1 VSPISRPTCPEPR
14 RASTLDIADANQEV
28 AVSETATVLQ
38 HDTIA
43 KLFAHYTAKL
53 APWYDLND
61 PARVFTL
68 KVPDAALRAPLLFK
82 AIIAFS
88 ACHWCKVHG
97 EHGVIATAFHDACV
111 TDFLQSMEA
120 VSVESRDLNLAATC
134 LLRSY
139 ELISGTHQAFEGL
152 HELTSGRQ
160 SGDRESFAW
169 RVLVRL
175 E

>member
-1 VSPISRPTCPEPR
+1 MAVDEP
-14 RASTLDIADANQEV
+14 
-28 AVSETATVLQ
+28 ATVLQ
-38 HDTIA
+38 RDTIA
-43 KLFAHYTAKL
+43 KLFAHYTSKL

-88 ACHWCKVHG
+88 ACHWSKVQG
-97 EHGVIATAFHDACV
+97 EHGVIATSFHDACV

-120 VSVESRDLNLAATC
+120 VSVQSRDLNLAATC

-139 ELISGTHQAFEGL
+139 ELISGTYQAFKDL
-152 HELTSGRQ
+152 HELT
-160 SGDRESFAW
+160 
-169 RVLVRL
+169 
-175 E
+175 